1 MKINSEVHKIR
12 IMRIVDKIMKEKI
25 TPFPFDYL
33 FRSTIQL
40 HPEVTHNVLNLPG
53 EYDGY
58 EDTSLFVKNKH
69 ELKMDYLEKVIIKDN
84 EVFNEALTNLEHE
97 TKSIKKGKKDIIF
110 EFVYKTMFH
119 YGKFCYSY
127 VATNHDYKEDTIHYE
142 KDGAICIMHLII
154 FNKEKIYKI
163 LNTLNEKD
171 YIKNEFTETDLVN
184 FIHCLVFA
192 KDEFAKDVVRKL
204 VKLFTRIKNITEEM
218 QKELS
223 SALCLMIKYHFT
235 DEKEIRRLLTMITE
249 SLPQTQQENL
259 PFQVKLQNRLAKKDD
274 TIAEMSNALDQKDN
288 TIAERDNTIAE
299 KDKVI
304 EKEIREKEFFKALLD
319 ENNIPYSFD

>member
-12 IMRIVDKIMKEKI
+12 IKRIVDKIMKEKI

-40 HPEVTHNVLNLPG
+40 HPEVTHKVLKLPG

-69 ELKMDYLEKVIIKDN
+69 ELKMDHLEKVIIKDN

-97 TKSIKKGKKDIIF
+97 TESIKIGKKDIIF
-110 EFVYKTMFH
+110 EYVYKTMFH

-163 LNTLNEKD
+163 LNTLD
-171 YIKNEFTETDLVN
+171 
-184 FIHCLVFA
+184 
-192 KDEFAKDVVRKL
+192 
-204 VKLFTRIKNITEEM
+204 
-218 QKELS
+218 
-223 SALCLMIKYHFT
+223 
-235 DEKEIRRLLTMITE
+235 
-249 SLPQTQQENL
+249 
-259 PFQVKLQNRLAKKDD
+259 
-274 TIAEMSNALDQKDN
+274 
-288 TIAERDNTIAE
+288 
-299 KDKVI
+299 
-304 EKEIREKEFFKALLD
+304 
-319 ENNIPYSFD
+319 